1 MYFIAAALVLLILL
15 LAAIL
20 FRLPLVSDCFPLS
33 AARRR
38 LGYWRLS
45 DAMAIVGVW
54 FFLPG
59 FLFPLCDRLPKPPA
73 IEKMS
78 QILDESSSLDSGELA
93 RLSREHPLTQVFVL
107 ARRVEHGG
115 WLIVSSL
122 LVGCLLVPVTEEFVF
137 RIVLQRTLV
146 SLLSPPQRWARLSA
160 IVFSALL
167 FAGIHVRGTGP
178 IRPETFTRMATALL
192 TSGPLG
198 AVLTLA
204 FGWLWLRPL
213 RRRGADILFRPD
225 LDLRLIGRGLLAGA
239 GAFLLFLPAL
249 RLMEIGLNRLF
260 PNVVTDPIPLFF
272 FALFLGIL
280 ADRSGRL
287 APSVGMHISLNCFSF
302 FLLAARSCV

>member
-38 LGYWRLS
+38 LGRWRLP
-45 DAMAIVGVW
+45 DAIAIVGVW
-54 FFLPG
+54 FFLPA
-59 FLFPLCDRLPKPPA
+59 FLLPLCDRLPKPA
-73 IEKMS
+73 AVEKMG
-78 QILDESSSLDSGELA
+78 QILTDSSRLPPGELE
-93 RLSREHPLTQVFVL
+93 RLSREHPLTQIFVL

-115 WLIVSSL
+115 WLIASCF

-137 RIVLQRTLV
+137 RVVLQRTFA
-146 SLLSPPQRWARLSA
+146 SLLSPPAESARLSA
-160 IVFSALL
+160 TILTALL
-167 FAGIHVRGTGP
+167 FAGVHIRGTGP
-178 IRPETFTRMATALL
+178 IGPETFTHTATALL
-192 TSGPLG
+192 TSVPLG
-198 AVLTLA
+198 AVLTLL
-204 FGWLWLRPL
+204 FGWLWLRL
-213 RRRGADILFRPD
+213 RYRRGAEVLFRIDRDP
-225 LDLRLIGRGLLAGA
+225 RLIGRGLLAGA

-260 PNVVTDPIPLFF
+260 PHVVTDPIPLFF

-287 APSVGMHISLNCFSF
+287 APSVGMHMSLNCFSF
-302 FLLAARSCV
+302 FLLAAKSCA

>member
-38 LGYWRLS
+38 LGYWRLP
-45 DAMAIVGVW
+45 DAIAIVGVW

-59 FLFPLCDRLPKPPA
+59 LLFPLCDRLPKPPA

-78 QILDESSSLDSGELA
+78 RLLTDSSRLPPGELE

-115 WLIVSSL
+115 WLIASCF
-122 LVGCLLVPVTEEFVF
+122 LVGCLLVTVTEEFFF
-137 RIVLQRTLV
+137 RVVLQRTFV
-146 SLLSPPQRWARLSA
+146 SLLSPPAESARLSA
-160 IVFSALL
+160 TVLTALL
-167 FAGIHVRGTGP
+167 VASVHIRGTGP
-178 IRPETFTRMATALL
+178 IGPETFTHTATALL
-192 TSGPLG
+192 TSVPLG
-198 AVLTLA
+198 AVLTLL
-204 FGWLWLRPL
+204 FGWLWLRL
-213 RRRGADILFRPD
+213 RYRRGAEVLFRIDRDP
-225 LDLRLIGRGLLAGA
+225 RLIGRGLLAGT
-239 GAFLLFLPAL
+239 GAFLLFLPTL
-249 RLMEIGLNRLF
+249 ILLQIGFSRLF
-260 PNVVTDPIPLFF
+260 PGVVTDPIPLFF

-287 APSVGMHISLNCFSF
+287 APSVGMHMSLNCFSF
-302 FLLAARSCV
+302 FLLAAKSCA